1 MEKYK
6 ISRHINDLSGS
17 LDLNKDS
24 ILNAEQSFLAHYEAW
39 WDQIVMVILE
49 SLEWGSLKTIWTK
62 IFNDNQLWDKEKNNW
77 LLLIV
82 TKKEK
87 KLRIIVWRGI
97 KRKYSIPV
105 LRAIV
110 ENKLRS
116 IVNIGDY
123 ERLIQVWLEVT
134 TNESYRKKIN
144 TSEKIYIL
152 LYLSPILLFLLFTL
166 YVFINWVAIVFCNL
180 LYYNLNSFI
189 IWLGTSTLFIY
200 TLYRYFKDK
209 QQKERRVKMLFWI
222 FILWFFWVLGNNI
235 YLEVNNYSPEK
246 KVPEWCEIKK
256 ENKTY
261 NSKYSWFSDN
271 DYSSDYESSSS
282 DFGWWWSTDGY
293 WYGD

>member
-1 MEKYK
+1 
-6 ISRHINDLSGS
+6 
-17 LDLNKDS
+17 
-24 ILNAEQSFLAHYEAW
+24 
-39 WDQIVMVILE
+39 MVILE